1 MADENKARIVL
12 DGDVS
17 PLRQKLREAAAD
29 LKRVG
34 DDGANAFGRMT
45 GPMAALQSK
54 FVALGAILAG
64 GAVFQEAVR
73 QTQEWTEQSVDL
85 SAAIGITAA
94 EASNLKAALAEE
106 NVEVSAFMGAAQKLA
121 SNLKNDE
128 QALNAVGLA
137 TRDAAGNLRP
147 LNDLTVDAIE
157 LLGDYKAG
165 TDRAVAASTLFGKG
179 FELTGDLA
187 KINSQL
193 IADVTARQKEL
204 GAVLT
209 DENVAAFD
217 AYDGAMK
224 DATATTRGIM
234 TTIGNV
240 LMPVLADLANW
251 FVSIGPA
258 AIVTVRGAL
267 GGLAATFHFVTLGVR
282 ALWETLA
289 ALVKTM
295 AAPIAGMS
303 SAISRA
309 MAGDWEG
316 AGNALKGVTTDIET
330 AWSDAFETM
339 ADKAQATRDKVW
351 NLFAEGTP
359 AGLQADAGGRSAA
372 GLVKT
377 DPEKKK
383 KGSAAE
389 KSSMPEYEAEL
400 DALRLVE
407 SEKNALR
414 QLSKA
419 EELAYWNTVLQ
430 QANVTAKDRMAIERK
445 VTDLT
450 LEKRRQEAQQSQS
463 MEAEVNRAYAE
474 QALGRIAIEQAA
486 MEAALANEEITKSQA
501 LAMETEFENRR
512 YMVRVEALQ
521 KSLAL
526 AAQDPN
532 TSPEEKARIQN
543 EMLALEQQHQ
553 VSVLQLQGQLAQAQ
567 KQAAAESGQIWKDLS
582 STMSSLWDQGV
593 EAMMNGTF
601 RWSNAFKAI
610 GAQMASW
617 FANSVVGAMLR
628 SWIAGKMAEFAIS
641 LGLMTKEK
649 AIKLGFLAQETAA
662 QATGSAAVVG
672 MKTAEAT
679 TVVAANAVEAGS
691 GAAASQASI
700 PYIGPILAIAAMAAI
715 FAAVSGM
722 GSKVKSARRGYSVPR
737 GVNPMMQ
744 IHEEEQVLPK
754 DEANVF
760 RSLKGL
766 PGMLAST
773 QAAMAEGGAGGNS
786 VTYNDHSGRLTRDQI
801 RENAR
806 VIAEELNRVTKR
818 GWSAS

>member
-1 MADENKARIVL
+1 MAEDNKAKIII

-17 PLRQKLREAAAD
+17 PLRQKLREAAAE

-34 DDGANAFGRMT
+34 DDGADAFGRMS
-45 GPMAALQSK
+45 GPLAALQSK
-54 FVALGAILAG
+54 FVAVGAILAG

-73 QTQEWTEQSVDL
+73 QTKEWTEQSVDL

-106 NVEVSAFMGAAQKLA
+106 NVEVSTFMGAAQKL
-121 SNLKNDE
+121 SENLRNNEDS
-128 QALNAVGLA
+128 LNAVGLA
-137 TRDAAGNLRP
+137 TRDAAENLRP
-147 LNDLTVDAIE
+147 LNDITVDAIE
-157 LLGDYKAG
+157 LVGQYKAG
-165 TDRAVAASTLFGKG
+165 TDRAVAAATLFGKG

-193 IADVTARQKEL
+193 IADVTERQKEL

-209 DENVAAFD
+209 EEGVAAFD

-234 TTIGNV
+234 TTIGNA

-258 AIVTVRGAL
+258 AIVGVRGAI
-267 GGLAATFHFVTLGVR
+267 GGLAAAFHFVTLGVR
-282 ALWETLA
+282 TLWETLA

-309 MAGDWEG
+309 MSGDWEG
-316 AGNALKGVTTDIET
+316 ARSALTGVTTDIKT
-330 AWSDAFETM
+330 AWSDAFDTM

-351 NLFAEGTP
+351 NLFADGTP
-359 AGLQADAGGRSAA
+359 AGLQGEASGKSAS
-372 GLVKT
+372 GLIK
-377 DPEKKK
+377 DDKDKKK
-383 KGSAAE
+383 KTATE
-389 KSSMPEYEAEL
+389 KSAMPEYEARL
-400 DALRLVE
+400 DAMRMAV
-407 SEKNALR
+407 SEENALR

-419 EELAYWNTVLQ
+419 EELAYWKSVLQ
-430 QANVTAKDRMAIERK
+430 QVNVTAKDRMAIERK
-445 VTDLT
+445 ATDLT
-450 LEKRRQEAQQSQS
+450 LEMRQQEAQQSQS
-463 MEAEVNRAYAE
+463 MQAEVNRAYAE

-501 LAMETEFENRR
+501 LGMETEFENRR
-512 YMVRVEALQ
+512 YMVRLEALQ

-553 VSVLQLQGQLAQAQ
+553 VSTLQLQGQLVQAQ
-567 KQAAAESGQIWKDLS
+567 KQAAAESGQVWKDLS

-601 RWSNAFKAI
+601 RWSNAFRAV

-628 SWIAGKMAEFAIS
+628 SWIAGKMAEFAIAV
-641 LGLMTKEK
+641 GLMSKEK
-649 AIKLGFLAQETAA
+649 AIKLGFIAQETAA

-679 TVVAANAVEAGS
+679 TVTAANAVEAGS

-700 PYIGPILAIAAMAAI
+700 PYVGPILAIAAMAAI

-722 GSKVKSARRGYSVPR
+722 GSKMKSARRGYSVPR